1 MLLCYNSY
9 IWVIDMYKILI
20 IEDDLE
26 IRNELKILLDNN
38 GYSGVIL
45 DNFDKIKENIISK
58 KADLILLDINIP
70 NINGQHLLKELREE
84 IDTPIIMVT
93 SKNTEIDE
101 VISMSYG
108 ADDYIT
114 KPYNPNILLLHIEAI
129 LKRTNKT
136 NNVLNYKNIT
146 LDTSKS
152 MIYHENGEITLSRN
166 EMMIFYYLI
175 KNKGKIVSRE
185 DIMNYLWDT
194 EDFIDD
200 NTLTVNIARLRNK
213 LEDAGLTNVI
223 ETRRGQG
230 YILI

>member
-1 MLLCYNSY
+1 
-9 IWVIDMYKILI
+9 MYKILI

-152 MIYHENGEITLSRN
+152 MIYYENGEITLSRN

-175 KNKGKIVSRE
+175 KNEGKIVSRE

>member
-1 MLLCYNSY
+1 
-9 IWVIDMYKILI
+9 MYKILI

-114 KPYNPNILLLHIEAI
+114 KPYNPNIL
-129 LKRTNKT
+129 
-136 NNVLNYKNIT
+136 
-146 LDTSKS
+146 
-152 MIYHENGEITLSRN
+152 
-166 EMMIFYYLI
+166 
-175 KNKGKIVSRE
+175 
-185 DIMNYLWDT
+185 
-194 EDFIDD
+194 
-200 NTLTVNIARLRNK
+200 
-213 LEDAGLTNVI
+213 
-223 ETRRGQG
+223 
-230 YILI
+230 

>member
-1 MLLCYNSY
+1 
-9 IWVIDMYKILI
+9 MYKILI

-45 DNFDKIKENIISK
+45 DNFDKVKENIISK

-146 LDTSKS
+146 LDTS
-152 MIYHENGEITLSRN
+152 
-166 EMMIFYYLI
+166 
-175 KNKGKIVSRE
+175 
-185 DIMNYLWDT
+185 
-194 EDFIDD
+194 
-200 NTLTVNIARLRNK
+200 
-213 LEDAGLTNVI
+213 
-223 ETRRGQG
+223 
-230 YILI
+230 

>member
-1 MLLCYNSY
+1 
-9 IWVIDMYKILI
+9 MYKILI

-26 IRNELKILLDNN
+26 IRSELKILLDNN
-38 GYSGVIL
+38 GYNGVIL
-45 DNFDKIKENIISK
+45 ENFENIKNTVVSE

-84 IDTPIIMVT
+84 INTPIIMVT

-129 LKRTNKT
+129 LKRINKSG
-136 NNVLNYKNIT
+136 NVLKYKDIT

-152 MIYHENGEITLSRN
+152 LIYYEKGEITLSRN

-175 KNKGKIVSRE
+175 KNEGKIVSRE

-200 NTLTVNIARLRNK
+200 NTLTVNIARLRSK
-213 LEDAGLTNVI
+213 LEEAGLENVI